1 MIKARNRKL
10 SILLVLTMLMTMFI
24 GVGTASA
31 AASFTVLSAPTV
43 KADGGTY
50 DLGTVKVELEDVDAL
65 PADGAWLTIALPSG
79 CEYTYQYAAGTE
91 VISTANISVGQVLKT
106 ADDVMEILVTSNYVS
121 GDADGSFTIEFCDI
135 KVTAGSGDIVAKFL
149 SNSSVFGTQNT
160 AVIGKIGAGTTTV
173 MAKSVKTISGAG
185 GEIDTLVIAETM
197 KGVFHAGETIKLLLP
212 AGFTWNDDSVTAIA
226 GAWGLAGSYYSWQID
241 PSDPR
246 ILEVYIGD
254 SVSTDAAGRIN
265 IGSDIGGYFAIIA
278 ADTAEN
284 GDVYVTVSSDKGAV
298 EMKNVLVAEYVGIDG
313 DVNRN
318 GDIDTEDAALAL
330 SAFAGLAT
338 LTESQ
343 LEAADMNKDGK
354 VNSADATLILQ
365 EIGEV

>member
-10 SILLVLTMLMTMFI
+10 SILLVLTVLMTMFV

-31 AASFTVLSAPTV
+31 AAYFSVLSAPTV
-43 KADGGTY
+43 DADGGVY
-50 DLGTVKVELEDVDAL
+50 DLGTVKVAFEDVDAL
-65 PADGAWLTIALPSG
+65 PPDGAWLTIVLPSG
-79 CEYTYQYAAGTE
+79 CEYGTLGISSTDNITIAGDMQTAADTWEFLVMKNTAYTGTDE
-91 VISTANISVGQVLKT
+91 
-106 ADDVMEILVTSNYVS
+106 
-121 GDADGSFTIEFCDI
+121 DGYFTIQFHAI
-135 KVTAGSGDIVAKFL
+135 KVSSGSGDIVAMFL
-149 SNSSVFGTQNT
+149 SNSSVFGVLNT
-160 AVIGKIGAGTTTV
+160 AVIGKIGNGTTMV

-185 GEIDTLVIAETM
+185 GELDTIIIAESL
-197 KGVFHAGETIKLLLP
+197 KGVFQAGETIKLLLP